1 MKVFADKREAILTW
15 IIIISFS
22 VGVSGLLCAG
32 LTKTERIVGLVSM
45 VIFAITSIIREELY
59 EQQSKKRK

>member
-1 MKVFADKREAILTW
+1 MKVFVDKREAILTW

-22 VGVSGLLCAG
+22 VGVAGLLGAG
-32 LTKTERIVGLVSM
+32 FTKTERIIGFVSM
-45 VIFAITSIIREELY
+45 VIFAVTSIIREELY

>member
-22 VGVSGLLCAG
+22 VGVSGLLGAG

>member
-22 VGVSGLLCAG
+22 VGMSGLLGAG